1 MYIDVICHRWRI
13 TFDLSYEFI
22 VEEQKYEKCEAFYQ
36 IMPGVQVPTN
46 DSAFIYHVNKFTYYS
61 YIAIY
66 IAYYSY
72 NVVAIET
79 NMTNLVKNDRSISG
93 RIL

>member
-1 MYIDVICHRWRI
+1 MYIDVIRHRWRI

-22 VEEQKYEKCEAFYQ
+22 VEEQKCEKCEAFYQ

-46 DSAFIYHVNKFTYYS
+46 DSVFICHVNTFT
-61 YIAIY
+61 
-66 IAYYSY
+66 YYSY
-72 NVVAIET
+72 NVVVIET
-79 NMTNLVKNDRSISG
+79 NTTNFVENDRSISD

>member
-1 MYIDVICHRWRI
+1 MYIDVIHHRWRI

-22 VEEQKYEKCEAFYQ
+22 VEEQKCEKCEAFYQ

-46 DSAFIYHVNKFTYYS
+46 DSVFIYHVNKFTYYS
-61 YIAIY
+61 YNI
-66 IAYYSY
+66 
-72 NVVAIET
+72 VVIET
-79 NMTNLVKNDRSISG
+79 NMMNFVKNDRSISD